1 MFSYYDFIKSNE
13 KLNELPFMVVLR
25 TLQIL
30 DDLKVLYIPEDNQ
43 NVG

>member
-1 MFSYYDFIKSNE
+1 MFSYYDFIKANE

>member
-13 KLNELPFMVVLR
+13 KLSELPFMVVLR

>member
-1 MFSYYDFIKSNE
+1 MFSYYDFIKSNK